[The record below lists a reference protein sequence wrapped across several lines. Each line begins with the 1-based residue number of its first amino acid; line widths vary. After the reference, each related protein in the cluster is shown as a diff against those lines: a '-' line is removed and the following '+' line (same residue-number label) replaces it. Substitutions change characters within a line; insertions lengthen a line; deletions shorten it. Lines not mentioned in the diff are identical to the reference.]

1 MTFNILTHWKGTHT
15 VTVCVGGQVC
25 VIDTYNE
32 RNQYQQKMFTHC
44 EGSFSVQQLHH
55 SRLLRCLHVV
65 TNIHNLCACESV
77 RISACVFFAGMF
89 VRVCVC
95 MCVHVC
101 DCVHVCVCLN
111 VSCTIWLIPH
121 PVFSLHTHVHT
132 GWVLISGTV
141 LSVLWGLSSGGG
153 AGMMKYW
160 RSRAKPTLSRQDVG
174 LIRPSCMHTRLI
186 LTRPSSFIT

>member
-77 RISACVFFAGMF
+77 RISACVCFLLVCLCVYVF
-89 VRVCVC
+89 VCVC
-95 MCVHVC
+95 MCVIAC
-101 DCVHVCVCLN
+101 MCVCVWMCLAL
-111 VSCTIWLIPH
+111 SGSFPIL
-121 PVFSLHTHVHT
+121 SLVYTHMYTLTSHLLLWIGT
-132 GWVLISGTV
+132 KASGNEWVREWMWVYTHI
-141 LSVLWGLSSGGG
+141 
-153 AGMMKYW
+153 M
-160 RSRAKPTLSRQDVG
+160 
-174 LIRPSCMHTRLI
+174 
-186 LTRPSSFIT
+186 